1 LLVFVFFVENR
12 SIVGSEQ
19 VNSIDLLIE
28 FIHIKP
34 QYFFKNDRSILFF
47 LQLRMPNIGH
57 QHDNHRNSIEP
68 PFIGKIQSVDC
79 EELLHDD
86 DDAMQRFDAADPLPD
101 SCSGADAKM

>member
-1 LLVFVFFVENR
+1 
-12 SIVGSEQ
+12 
-19 VNSIDLLIE
+19 
-28 FIHIKP
+28 
-34 QYFFKNDRSILFF
+34 
-47 LQLRMPNIGH
+47 MPNIGH
-57 QHDNHRNSIEP
+57 QHDNHRYSIEP